1 MIYTVYETIESSRT
15 FPVNIFVA
23 PIENS
28 TFHWH
33 NEYEMIGILKGG
45 IHIRVESELITL
57 KEGDIFLVNP
67 RMIHAIRSLADK
79 PNLCMI
85 LQMSPELFDVE
96 ENEPG
101 NEKKD
106 MRFYLDSIR
115 PDEAPECGFG
125 YFYRKLAE
133 LVNESLKDNMNSR
146 FRIRAQVCGIIAV
159 LFDYAVY
166 DVRFRDPAAQNQ
178 QELAVSVIGYLEKH
192 VENENVME
200 QSCHEFGLSRRS
212 LDRMLKVTTGVTG
225 KEILEDLRVEK
236 AKGLL
241 KNTDKNMNY
250 ILDSCGFGSE
260 KTFYRVFR
268 RETGLTPN
276 EFRHKGRLEQLEQY
290 DEQLKGYLDYEVS
303 EVKGALKKILE

>member
-57 KEGDIFLVNP
+57 KEGDIFLVN
-67 RMIHAIRSLADK
+67 L
-79 PNLCMI
+79 
-85 LQMSPELFDVE
+85 
-96 ENEPG
+96 
-101 NEKKD
+101 
-106 MRFYLDSIR
+106 
-115 PDEAPECGFG
+115 
-125 YFYRKLAE
+125 
-133 LVNESLKDNMNSR
+133 
-146 FRIRAQVCGIIAV
+146 
-159 LFDYAVY
+159 
-166 DVRFRDPAAQNQ
+166 
-178 QELAVSVIGYLEKH
+178 
-192 VENENVME
+192 
-200 QSCHEFGLSRRS
+200 
-212 LDRMLKVTTGVTG
+212 
-225 KEILEDLRVEK
+225 
-236 AKGLL
+236 
-241 KNTDKNMNY
+241 
-250 ILDSCGFGSE
+250 
-260 KTFYRVFR
+260 YRVFR